1 MIGKSV
7 SHYRIIENLSQGG
20 MGEVFLTHDTSLDRN
35 GALEFHLIFSPLIAY
50 ICRYFDHKVRLL
62 ASLNNENFLPESFS
76 EIVLLSP
83 NITTEISRLRT
94 RGNS

>member
-62 ASLNNENFLPESFS
+62 ASLNNENLLPVNDHQKTRFS
-76 EIVLLSP
+76 EQSP
-83 NITTEISRLRT
+83 KTGERIA
-94 RGNS
+94 